1 MGYEQLSNYGSLRD
15 RVLELRRSGHTT
27 AQIAKLLNEQGYR
40 PPRGGEQFS
49 NHMIIEFLKR
59 LGLHG
64 PSPGPRL
71 DHTMLGTH
79 EWSLK
84 GLGRHLGI
92 PVKTLSNWCRRGWV
106 HCRKLSGPKGCL
118 IIWADSREL
127 NRLRKLHA
135 FRPINSPPPYPA
147 ELTTPGPRSGGGKGG
162 RRHSRN

>member
-1 MGYEQLSNYGSLRD
+1 
-15 RVLELRRSGHTT
+15 
-27 AQIAKLLNEQGYR
+27 
-40 PPRGGEQFS
+40 
-49 NHMIIEFLKR
+49 MIIEFLKR

-84 GLGRHLGI
+84 GLGRPPRHSGEDSEQLVPG
-92 PVKTLSNWCRRGWV
+92 GWV